1 MAESDYLEK
10 ERKVIVI
17 DLTISDEDQL
27 ERFLVRVVREAVAN
41 PSDDPERRR
50 QEQLADELHGLKKS
64 GKQKEVD
71 EADDEEV
78 EAETTTAK
86 GEEEVDMAATVKKPS
101 AQKVAKASLNDII
114 KTLNVMRSG
123 RSLKDPEVKGAIKSY
138 VEQLTSG
145 EQQSLFA
152 FLSGLAEM
160 MVGGASGKE
169 ATDPAVAGVKTKA
182 TEKAGE
188 EEIDVKV
195 ATKTKT
201 GEPAGGA
208 TPIVVGERAD
218 RSKEL
223 RRLRELRR
231 D

>member
-1 MAESDYLEK
+1 M
-10 ERKVIVI
+10 V
-17 DLTISDEDQL
+17 DLTLNDEGQL
-27 ERFLVRVVREAVAN
+27 ERFLVRVVREAVAKT
-41 PSDDPERRR
+41 SGVPERTR
-50 QEQLADELHGLKKS
+50 QEELANELDGLKKS
-64 GKQKEVD
+64 GKQEEVD
-71 EADDEEV
+71 EADEE
-78 EAETTTAK
+78 EAEVDVTTTK
-86 GEEEVDMAATVKKPS
+86 GGTEEKMAATVKKPS

-123 RSLKDPEVKGAIKSY
+123 RSLKDPEVKNSIKSY
-138 VEQLTSG
+138 VDQLTSG

-160 MVGGASGKE
+160 MVGGVSGKE

-188 EEIDVKV
+188 EEVEVKMT
-195 ATKTKT
+195 TKTKT
-201 GEPAGGA
+201 GEPAGEA

-231 D
+231 N